1 LSNTQKGLVNEIKN
15 KIQEASNNMKYELA
29 DEYNKSLIH
38 LIENKEKQVIELN
51 DKKNI
56 DVFGVVKK
64 YDKLSINI
72 LFFRYGFL
80 LSKKDYIVNIVNN
93 EDDSIQEFIEKY
105 Y

>member
-1 LSNTQKGLVNEIKN
+1 
-15 KIQEASNNMKYELA
+15 MKYELA